1 METYLKPFLISV
13 TKLNSGIL
21 CQSPDKGKFLCKAVL
36 LCGTADLP
44 ARRLLCNHVQYKGAF
59 SCWKCEHEGE
69 SATVRRGHARIFLFQ
84 NENPKGQKRAMKNV
98 RHLAREA
105 AELQQVTMGRPVK
118 GIKGPLWLHFAQ
130 QFNIVSGIAND
141 YMHGVLLGV

>member
-13 TKLNSGIL
+13 TKLNSGMQ
-21 CQSPDKGKFLCKAVL
+21 CQSPNKGVLFCKAVL

-44 ARRLLCNHVQYKGAF
+44 ARRLLCNHVQYNGAF

-69 SATVRRGHARIFLFQ
+69 SATVKRGHARIFLFQ

-98 RHLAREA
+98 RQQAREA
-105 AELQQVTMGRPVK
+105 AELQ
-118 GIKGPLWLHFAQ
+118 
-130 QFNIVSGIAND
+130 
-141 YMHGVLLGV
+141 